1 MHIIIYFLNF
11 KFMIEENKNEDI
23 EMKDIKNAIKERFL
37 IDYQRKVEKLN
48 KLYKLDSENNY
59 IISPNP
65 GFVYL
70 QEIVGETIPHAII
83 REIKP
88 TIYENEINNNN
99 NNEQIKIKT
108 PLNES
113 KIHYFANK
121 SNIKY
126 EIIEEY

>member
-1 MHIIIYFLNF
+1 
-11 KFMIEENKNEDI
+11 MIEQNKNEDI
-23 EMKDIKNAIKERFL
+23 EMNDNKTEIKERFL
-37 IDYQRKVEKLN
+37 IDYQRKMEKLN
-48 KLYKLDSENNY
+48 RLYKIDSDNNY

-70 QEIVGETIPHAII
+70 QEIVGETIPQTI
-83 REIKP
+83 IKP
-88 TIYENEINNNN
+88 TIYDNESNNNI
-99 NNEQIKIKT
+99 NEQFKIKT
-108 PLNES
+108 PSNES